1 MKTLVKLKLNNLE
14 EIGVEEQMAMRG
26 GLSEEIIDGGY
37 LGEVE
42 VVAKKMFDPSKFNW
56 DNVNFKDIG
65 KIDWISGGITTVN
78 SAYTCPILN
87 YPFEDGDHAISQNNT
102 KDTSKLGNMQIA
114 SDLLNNP
121 NVTAA
126 DIHFSKVEDKASA
139 EQNLMDASKGLFVH
153 TSKYGNAPGLMV
165 ALSPKLLTGIQTLS
179 QKYKI
184 IISEIAGGSHEMD
197 STHYD
202 GNTADLTWINGN
214 HVDKTNMTEAQ
225 IQTFRDAAFAAGA
238 KEVFDPYHDPY
249 GGHSNHFHIQW

>member
-1 MKTLVKLKLNNLE
+1 LRLIK
-14 EIGVEEQMAMRG
+14 G

-37 LGEVE
+37 HAEVE
-42 VVAKKMFDPSKFNW
+42 VVGKRLFDPSKYNW
-56 DNVNFKDIG
+56 DIVNFKEIG
-65 KIDWISGGITTVN
+65 KNDWISCGGGTTSRN

-87 YPFEDGDHAISQNNT
+87 YPLGDLDRAISQNNT
-102 KDTSKLGNMQIA
+102 KETSSLVNMQLA
-114 SDLLNNP
+114 SNLLINP
-121 NVTAA
+121 NLTAA
-126 DIHFSKVEDKASA
+126 DIHFSKVVDKASA
-139 EQNLMDASKGLFVH
+139 VQNLMDAAKGLLVH

-165 ALSPKLLTGIQTLS
+165 AISPKLLIGIQTLS

-184 IISEIAGGSHEMD
+184 TISEIAGGSHEMD

-202 GNTADLTWINGN
+202 GNTADLTWVNGN

-225 IQTFRDAAFAAGA
+225 IQTFRDAAFEAGA